1 MCYDGQVTSLQPSL
15 ALSTMPYFA
24 FLFICLVWGSSFIL
38 IDRAAHAFG
47 PVSIGMIRLLGGALV
62 LSLYWL
68 FRRESVKI
76 SLSQWGHIGVI
87 ALTGNAL
94 PFVLLPYVMRKAGEH
109 GYFGMMVALVPLATI
124 LASIPMLN
132 IWPSRRQLTGV
143 VGGLICIA
151 VVIYEGS
158 QRGIST
164 ELLLLA
170 LVVPISYAVSNTYI
184 KWKLDSLPPLTLTI
198 LFLGL
203 GGLML
208 VPLLCWPAALAWL
221 DLQEPTQ
228 PFDWTVAIS
237 SALFLGIFSTGIAVL
252 FFIQLIKDQGPL
264 FAGMVTYVVP
274 MLALVWGQYDKEA
287 LTTGQLLAIGGVL
300 TMVALVQW
308 GTVNSKIS
316 AT

>member
-1 MCYDGQVTSLQPSL
+1 
-15 ALSTMPYFA
+15 MPYFA
-24 FLFICLVWGSSFIL
+24 FFFICLVWGSSFIL

-68 FRRESVKI
+68 FKQEKVKI
-76 SLSQWGHIGVI
+76 SPSQWGHILIV

-124 LASIPMLN
+124 LASIPMLG
-132 IWPSRRQLTGV
+132 IWPSRRQLMGV
-143 VGGLICIA
+143 VGGLFCIGM
-151 VVIYEGS
+151 VIYEGS

-170 LVVPISYAVSNTYI
+170 LVVPLGYAVSNTYL

-221 DLQEPTQ
+221 DLQGPAQ
-228 PFDWTVAIS
+228 PFDWPVAIS

-252 FFIQLIKDQGPL
+252 FFIQLIKSQGPL

-274 MLALVWGQYDKEA
+274 MLALVWGQYDQEA

-300 TMVALVQW
+300 AMVALVQW
-308 GTVNSKIS
+308 GAAEAKLP